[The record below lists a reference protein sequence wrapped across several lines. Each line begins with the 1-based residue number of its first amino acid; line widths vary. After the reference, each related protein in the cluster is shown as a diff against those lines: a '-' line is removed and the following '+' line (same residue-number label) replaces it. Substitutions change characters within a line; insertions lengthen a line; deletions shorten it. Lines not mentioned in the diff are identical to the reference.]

1 MYDIKALGIQCKRLR
16 RTLDIKQSQ
25 VAIET
30 GYSQKSISAFE
41 NGRTNN
47 ALILLWYINH
57 GLNRD
62 IIRGCKY
69 GAEKS
74 ITRENHKG
82 HTKNECINITK
93 LQC

>member
-1 MYDIKALGIQCKRLR
+1 MYDLKAVGVQCKRLR
-16 RTLDIKQSQ
+16 RTLDIKQTQ

-30 GYSQKSISAFE
+30 GYSLKTISAFE

-47 ALILLWYINH
+47 ALILLWYLNH

-74 ITRENHKG
+74 NTRENHRRF
-82 HTKNECINITK
+82 TKN
-93 LQC
+93 

>member
-1 MYDIKALGIQCKRLR
+1 MYDIKALGVQCKRLR
-16 RTLDIKQSQ
+16 RTLDIKQTQ

-74 ITRENHKG
+74 ITRENHKRYI
-82 HTKNECINITK
+82 KNGRVNVTR
-93 LQC
+93 LQR

>member
-1 MYDIKALGIQCKRLR
+1 MYDLKALGGQCKRLR
-16 RTLDIKQSQ
+16 RTLDIKQTQ

-62 IIRGCKY
+62 IIRGCEY

-74 ITRENHKG
+74 ITRENHKRNI
-82 HTKNECINITK
+82 KNGPVNVTR
-93 LQC
+93 LQR

>member
-1 MYDIKALGIQCKRLR
+1 MYDLKTLGVQCKRLR
-16 RTLDIKQSQ
+16 RTLDIKQTQ
-25 VAIET
+25 VATET

-41 NGRTNN
+41 SGRTNN

-62 IIRGCKY
+62 IIRRCEH

-74 ITRENHKG
+74 ITG
-82 HTKNECINITK
+82 
-93 LQC
+93 